1 MLLRPILATV
11 RYLPCSITGF
21 FLNVRAPK
29 SYPLSSLRLDAD
41 VDPSPPRPPA
51 CPPAQLIVAILASRV
66 PAQVLITIGALGTGL
81 APLLFAVQ
89 DYSDPYWQW
98 QFPAMILSV
107 FGADF
112 IL

>member
-1 MLLRPILATV
+1 M
-11 RYLPCSITGF
+11 
-21 FLNVRAPK
+21 
-29 SYPLSSLRLDAD
+29 
-41 VDPSPPRPPA
+41 
-51 CPPAQLIVAILASRV
+51 PAQF
-66 PAQVLITIGALGTGL
+66 LITLGALGTGL

-89 DYSDPYWQW
+89 DYEDSYWQW

>member
-1 MLLRPILATV
+1 LDRP
-11 RYLPCSITGF
+11 R
-21 FLNVRAPK
+21 
-29 SYPLSSLRLDAD
+29 
-41 VDPSPPRPPA
+41 
-51 CPPAQLIVAILASRV
+51 AQLIVAILASRV
-66 PAQVLITIGALGTGL
+66 PAQFLITLGALGTGL

-89 DYSDPYWQW
+89 DYEDSYWQW

>member
-1 MLLRPILATV
+1 M
-11 RYLPCSITGF
+11 
-21 FLNVRAPK
+21 
-29 SYPLSSLRLDAD
+29 
-41 VDPSPPRPPA
+41 
-51 CPPAQLIVAILASRV
+51 QLIVAILASRV
-66 PAQVLITIGALGTGL
+66 PAQFLITIGALGTGL

>member
-1 MLLRPILATV
+1 MFRSCCAPLLTILD
-11 RYLPCSITGF
+11 RI
-21 FLNVRAPK
+21 
-29 SYPLSSLRLDAD
+29 
-41 VDPSPPRPPA
+41 
-51 CPPAQLIVAILASRV
+51 AQAIVAILASRV
-66 PAQVLITIGALGTGL
+66 PAQLLIAVGALGTGL

-89 DYSDPYWQW
+89 NYADPYWQW